1 MFFPHWG
8 AGGPFLQILLR
19 GIGGSLV
26 VSKEEALPRRAHLL
40 RKRNVNLVCGCVHT
54 RARVCTRMR
63 QLAEVSPGKKGWV
76 VGDSGPE
83 QGGLGWDLS
92 RHLSFLSRL
101 PDCSEAGHPPG
112 DVSMSFHPPV
122 TWYLPLQ
129 REEIKCLLGE

>member
-1 MFFPHWG
+1 M
-8 AGGPFLQILLR
+8 R
-19 GIGGSLV
+19 V
-26 VSKEEALPRRAHLL
+26 RAHTATHM
-40 RKRNVNLVCGCVHT
+40 HT
-54 RARVCTRMR
+54 RARVCMRMR